1 MAVNQSHV
9 DGIISSA
16 SGDDP
21 AVKLE
26 NLEREVDLIKASIK
40 RLLMDMRERMNDLG
54 NPFTLVSSGD
64 QGEIDPAAMDN
75 RAALEA
81 REAALDAR
89 ESTLDVREFQEKTEP
104 LKKADPAIIEP
115 VFSPKVDTPHPPKKE
130 FSEPGIGSS
139 APCLTPLK
147 NSPETLPLQKAYHL
161 FRWIQF
167 GVKKFGHDRLE
178 QLVESYCVMGYITK
192 TTAEEIQHISRLMP
206 ENLGNVNE
214 IGPDEFVYELYTLN
228 RLLSPNDN
236 SLDRDMIEVLMEQRR
251 EKSSPAMA
259 SEYGD
264 GMPGTAPE
272 REKAGSPA
280 FGKKDLEWMN
290 LRA

>member
-9 DGIISSA
+9 DGIINSA

-40 RLLMDMRERMNDLG
+40 RLLMDMRERMNELG

-64 QGEIDPAAMDN
+64 PGETEQAAID
-75 RAALEA
+75 RRSVLEA

-89 ESTLDVREFQEKTEP
+89 ESTLDVLELQEKTEP
-104 LKKADPAIIEP
+104 LKKADPAIPEP
-115 VFSPKVDTPHPPKKE
+115 VFSPPVAPPHIPEKE
-130 FSEPGIGSS
+130 FSVPGIGTS
-139 APCLTPLK
+139 APCITPPK
-147 NSPETLPLQKAYHL
+147 NTPETLPLQKAYHL
-161 FRWIQF
+161 FSWTQL

-192 TTAEEIQHISRLMP
+192 MTAEEIQHISRLMP
-206 ENLGNVNE
+206 ENLGDVHE
-214 IGPDEFVYELYTLN
+214 IGPDEFVFELYTLN
-228 RLLSPNDN
+228 RLLSPNDT
-236 SLDRDMIEVLMEQRR
+236 SLDRDMIEVFMEQRR
-251 EKSSPAMA
+251 EKSSPATA
-259 SEYGD
+259 PEYGD
-264 GMPGTAPE
+264 CMPRTASE
-272 REKAGSPA
+272 KEKAGSPA
-280 FGKKDLEWMN
+280 FGKKDLDWMN